1 MIIEKTSLLAGAFQH
16 GDRCR
21 RRQDRLHRAGISWG
35 NGYCERFNGKLRGE
49 WLNGG
54 IFYTLKEAPIVIE
67 NWPSTTTRCVD
78 IHCWNI
84 DHRRRST
91 RLPCTKGVSR
101 NAIAKLTLTLVR
113 PLVASIEF
121 KAQSETLELPHTGKG
136 KLSV

>member
-54 IFYTLKEAPIVIE
+54 IFYTLKEAPIVID
-67 NWPSTTTRCVD
+67 WRR
-78 IHCWNI
+78 HCNTM
-84 DHRRRST
+84 RRHSLLEYRPPASKHSSALHQRS
-91 RLPCTKGVSR
+91 
-101 NAIAKLTLTLVR
+101 
-113 PLVASIEF
+113 
-121 KAQSETLELPHTGKG
+121 
-136 KLSV
+136 